1 MVTVSQKQKLCHHL
15 PHVDSNLYDF
25 LCVEHKRKY
34 LEEFGKPNSFGEHC
48 FLSIQLKSIGTQNC
62 FVTNI
67 LQNNIL
73 RSAEESKLYRSETT

>member
-48 FLSIQLKSIGTQNC
+48 FLSIQLKINR
-62 FVTNI
+62 NPK
-67 LQNNIL
+67 LL
-73 RSAEESKLYRSETT
+73 RYQHSSK